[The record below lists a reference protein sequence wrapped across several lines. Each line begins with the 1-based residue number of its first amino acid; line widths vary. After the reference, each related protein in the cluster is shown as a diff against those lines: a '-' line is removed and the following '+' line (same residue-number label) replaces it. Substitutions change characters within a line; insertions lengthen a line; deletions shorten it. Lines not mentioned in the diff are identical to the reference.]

1 MSNNPEFNLSE
12 HYFKSLRR
20 EILHTRARIY
30 RTLLAGMIGTPLL
43 TYFALQEDAH
53 IMVILLAPFLVLMVL
68 MLYIS
73 EQASMMQ
80 LGRFIKEKVERGE
93 QDWEHWLSAKRETAP
108 EPQIFHTF
116 AFLCVIF
123 YIMLVCLAFQ
133 RFSQMKGAGN
143 PQGFDLFMFEF
154 WRYGMPVLYILAT
167 LWVFFTLVHFWRTAL
182 KT

>member
-1 MSNNPEFNLSE
+1 LENQPSFEINEQ
-12 HYFKSLRR
+12 YFISLRK
-20 EILHTRARIY
+20 EILQTRARIY
-30 RTLLAGMIGTPLL
+30 RTLLVGIIGAPIL
-43 TYFALQEDAH
+43 TYYALQVDTH
-53 IMVILLAPFLVLMVL
+53 FMVLLLAPFLVLMIM

-80 LGRFIKEKVERGE
+80 LGRFIKEKIEKGE
-93 QDWEHWLSAKRETAP
+93 DGWEHWLSAKRDTAP

-133 RFSQMKGAGN
+133 RFTQMKGAGN

-154 WRYGMPVLYILAT
+154 WRYGMPILYILAT
-167 LWVFFTLVHFWRTAL
+167 FWVFFTLTHFWRTSL

>member
-1 MSNNPEFNLSE
+1 MDNKPSFELTE
-12 HYFKSLRR
+12 HYFISLRE
-20 EILHTRARIY
+20 EILQTRARIY
-30 RTLLAGMIGTPLL
+30 RTLLAGIIGSPIL
-43 TYFALQEDAH
+43 TYYALQADTH
-53 IMVILLAPFLVLMVL
+53 FMVLMLAPFLVMMIL

-80 LGRFIKEKVERGE
+80 LGRFIKEKVETGE
-93 QDWEHWLSAKRETAP
+93 EGWEHWLSAKRDTAP

-123 YIMLVCLAFQ
+123 YVMLVCLAFQ
-133 RFSQMKGAGN
+133 RFSHMKGAGN

-154 WRYGMPVLYILAT
+154 WRYGVPVLYILAT
-167 LWVFFTLVHFWRTAL
+167 LWVVFTLVHFWRTAL

>member
-1 MSNNPEFNLSE
+1 MENNSSFDLSE

-30 RTLLAGMIGTPLL
+30 RTLLVGILGTPVL
-43 TYFALQEDAH
+43 TYYALQESTH
-53 IMVILLAPFLVLMVL
+53 FMVLLLAPFLVLMIL

-93 QDWEHWLSAKRETAP
+93 QDWEHWLSAKREVAP

-116 AFLCVIF
+116 AFLCVIL
-123 YIMLVCLAFQ
+123 YVMLVCLAFQ
-133 RFSQMKGAGN
+133 RFSSIKGAGN

-167 LWVFFTLVHFWRTAL
+167 LWVIFTLVHFWRTAL